1 MEGITRARMTIL
13 ADRNATRTARAGS
26 KCKRLDPNDED
37 RIETRHVACSSCLPL
52 SRANLL
58 KRNVY
63 SSRGR
68 CKSARAVQRNVQDRA
83 PCTVANSIT
92 SWPLSA
98 MRSRRL
104 ALLAFLLFFLDSSCV
119 IPLFFCSTIH
129 DRYVRVTPG
138 SCLFRRLKSDKGRQ
152 PFRGKERFSKRVSYQ
167 SDPTVFRTVDIRSSN
182 QILVILSRYTFPR
195 IS

>member
-1 MEGITRARMTIL
+1 MTIL

-52 SRANLL
+52 SRTNLL

-63 SSRGR
+63 SSRSR

-104 ALLAFLLFFLDSSCV
+104 ALFAFLLFFLDSSCV

-138 SCLFRRLKSDKGRQ
+138 SCLFRRLKSDKGQ
-152 PFRGKERFSKRVSYQ
+152 PLEGKERFSKGVSYQ
-167 SDPTVFRTVDIRSSN
+167 NDPTMFRTVDIRSSN
-182 QILVILSRYTFPR
+182 QFLVILSPYTFPR